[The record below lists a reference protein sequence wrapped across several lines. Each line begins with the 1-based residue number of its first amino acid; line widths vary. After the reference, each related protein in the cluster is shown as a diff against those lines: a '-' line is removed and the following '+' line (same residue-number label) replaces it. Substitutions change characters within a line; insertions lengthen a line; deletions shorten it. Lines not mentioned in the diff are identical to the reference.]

1 VSILPTETLFPA
13 AEPALIDEQLFSNT
27 PAQANDIVA
36 KSPGGG
42 PSSEEGKAV
51 CSRNAVKHNL
61 TSTRLSGA
69 DLEELNAIRARLD
82 DEWTP
87 RVETERILLQ
97 QMALSQ
103 RRIDRALSLELVA
116 FNDETLDEKLL
127 ALALRYRTT
136 AERLLFKSLAELQR
150 LRAAMRNDAERE
162 LERERKL
169 ADLEMQQIIFQPVP
183 RTERKKSVS
192 QNTTSAPETVASPQA
207 RPSFESVLQNLGL
220 PTVPPFDSPEEMHH
234 FRDVIRQRIK
244 ELESSGNESK

>member
-1 VSILPTETLFPA
+1 MHPA
-13 AEPALIDEQLFSNT
+13 AEPSPLNSTA
-27 PAQANDIVA
+27 A
-36 KSPGGG
+36 SPGGG
-42 PSSEEGKAV
+42 PRSEEGKAI

-87 RVETERILLQ
+87 RVETERILLH

-103 RRIDRALSLELVA
+103 WRIDRALSLELVA

-169 ADLEMQQIIFQPVP
+169 ADLEMQQVLFQPVS

-192 QNTTSAPETVASPQA
+192 QNTTSARDTVSSPEA

-220 PTVPPFDSPEEMHH
+220 PPLPPFDNPEEMRR
-234 FRDVIRQRIK
+234 FRDIIRKRIQ
-244 ELESSGNESK
+244 EIEPSRNVVGQEE